1 MNLSEFKHLLDN
13 PNTITPT
20 QITELSSI
28 LKVYPYF
35 QSARSLYV
43 KGLQKHDN
51 IKYNGS
57 LKKTAAYTTDRSVLF
72 DLITSEYFQTI
83 TKTASKQE
91 IVKIENKEEEKLISP
106 EIIQEPII
114 ENKLEQSLIN
124 SIEIANLETEK
135 TIEHNSIDLSNPLE
149 QSIISSIN
157 ATKNIDEDVVLE
169 NITEKE
175 EEIKE
180 EQQLE
185 NLETEMSSWLED
197 KIDEEE
203 EKPISFKESEKHSF
217 HEWLN
222 LSKLKPIERE
232 ETTENK
238 NEDTNNSNLDT
249 TNEIAVK
256 MELIDKFIETNPKIV
271 PVKENIPIPSYIT
284 KSEDTSYLM
293 TETLAK
299 IYLEQKKYSKAIQ
312 AYEILILKYPEKSS
326 LFADRILEIKD
337 LQQNNNK

>member
-135 TIEHNSIDLSNPLE
+135 TIEHNPIDLSNPLE

>member
-135 TIEHNSIDLSNPLE
+135 TIEHNPIDLSNPLE

-271 PVKENIPIPSYIT
+271 PVKENTPIPSYIT

>member
-124 SIEIANLETEK
+124 SIEIANLEIEK